1 MRFKNI
7 AVLMTALDSESQAVE
22 LKGIEEYGKS
32 RGYNIAVFVW
42 YTGAF
47 EKEKHNE
54 GEVNIINLP
63 DLSLFDGV
71 IVFSNVF
78 HIEKNRRMIEDA
90 LDKLTCPIVCIGCKL
105 KDYYSIHTDNY
116 TAMRKLVEH
125 FVVDHK
131 AKDIHFVKGIEGN
144 EDAAE
149 RYRAF
154 EDVMRE
160 HNLPIL
166 PERVS
171 QGDFYV
177 TGGEEAAAEILN
189 CVLPFPE
196 AIICANDVMA
206 ITICDILMER
216 GYRVPDDVIISGYDY
231 SVESQSHYPRITSV
245 RSRFLEMGMEACRVL
260 VDVLDGKEVERETYL
275 ADEVILDES
284 CGCEEESEIYTETDS
299 RLIRGEDIARRK
311 MIHQLIKLEKSFAE
325 GDGIE
330 EWIESLREF
339 IPKIDAS
346 EFYCCVNDG
355 FVENVFELD
364 ILEQEEMTTEERL
377 AFSRV
382 SHPILSYKNGVFLN
396 KAPFESRY
404 ALDDMFKD
412 SDKCKLY
419 IFAPMHYLERTF
431 GYVVF
436 VDSAFPI
443 SNQLFISWLIKLGD
457 AIENIRKQ
465 SMLRNAMNRLDDM
478 YIRDSLTG
486 VYNRFGLERH
496 FAEIKRKCM
505 MSRISMQ
512 LSFIDLDNLK
522 TINDV
527 YGHEAGDEI
536 ISAAATILEE
546 ESGKYF
552 VTRYG
557 GDEFIVM
564 GTVHNK
570 REVEEYWLR
579 VQDRI
584 DKYNSDGRKAELS
597 MSFGYDIFKVEA
609 KTYLEDCIRV
619 TDRKMYEEKNRK
631 KQRAKE

>member
-7 AVLMTALDSESQAVE
+7 AVLMTALDSEAQAVA
-22 LKGIEEYGKS
+22 LKGIEEFGKS
-32 RGYNIAVFVW
+32 RGYNIAVFLW

-47 EKEKHNE
+47 EKEKHNL
-54 GEVNIINLP
+54 GEVNIVNLP

-71 IVFSNVF
+71 IVFANVF
-78 HIEKNRRMIEDA
+78 HIEYNRKMVEEILE
-90 LDKLTCPIVCIGCKL
+90 KLTCPIVCIGCKI
-105 KDYYSIHTDNY
+105 KDYYSIRTDNY

-131 AKDIHFVKGIEGN
+131 VKDIHFVKGIEGN

-154 EDVMRE
+154 EDVMNE
-160 HNLPIL
+160 HNIPIL
-166 PERVS
+166 PERIS

-177 TGGEEAAAEILN
+177 TGGEEAAEEILN

-206 ITICDILMER
+206 ITICDILIER

-231 SVESQSHYPRITSV
+231 SIESQSHYPRITSV
-245 RSRFLEMGMEACRVL
+245 RSRFMELGMEACKIL
-260 VDVLDGKEVERETYL
+260 LDVLAGKDIEKDTYL
-275 ADEVILDES
+275 PDEVILDES
-284 CGCEEESEIYTETDS
+284 CGCEDKSVMYMEKDS
-299 RLIRGEDIARRK
+299 HVVRGEDIARRK
-311 MIHQLIKLEKSFAE
+311 MLHQLIKLEKNLAE
-325 GDGIE
+325 GEGLED
-330 EWIESLREF
+330 WMESLRQF
-339 IPKIDAS
+339 VPKIDAS
-346 EFYCCVNDG
+346 EFYCCVNEG

-377 AFSRV
+377 AYSRL
-382 SHPILSYKNGVFLN
+382 SNPILAYKNRVFVT
-396 KAPFESRY
+396 KPAFESKY
-404 ALDDMFKD
+404 AFDDMFKD
-412 SDKCKLY
+412 ADKCKLY
-419 IFAPMHYLERTF
+419 IFSPMHYLERNF
-431 GYVVF
+431 GYFVF

-443 SNQLFISWLIKLGD
+443 NNQLYISWLIKMGD
-457 AIENIRKQ
+457 SVENIRKQ
-465 SMLRNAMNRLDDM
+465 SMLQNAMNRLDDM

-486 VYNRFGLERH
+486 VYNRFGMERH

-522 TINDV
+522 KINDI
-527 YGHEAGDEI
+527 YGHETGDEI
-536 ISAAATILEE
+536 ISAAATILQE
-546 ESGKYF
+546 ESGKYY

-570 REVEEYWLR
+570 TEVEEYWER
-579 VQDRI
+579 VQQRI
-584 DKYNSDGRKAELS
+584 AQYNAGDRKAELS

-609 KTYLEDCIRV
+609 KTYLDDCIRV
-619 TDRKMYEEKNRK
+619 TDKMMYAEKNRK
-631 KQRAKE
+631 KQKVNI

>member
-1 MRFKNI
+1 
-7 AVLMTALDSESQAVE
+7 MTALDSEMQAVA
-22 LKGIEEYGKS
+22 LKGIEQLGKS
-32 RGYNIAVFVW
+32 RGFNIAVFLW

-47 EKEKHNE
+47 EKDKHNL
-54 GEVNIINLP
+54 GEVNIVNLP

-78 HIEKNRRMIEDA
+78 HIDHNRKMIEGI
-90 LDKLTCPIVCIGCKL
+90 LDELTCPIVCIGCKV
-105 KDYYSIHTDNY
+105 KDYYSIRTDNY

-131 AKDIHFVKGIEGN
+131 VKDIHFVKGIEGN

-154 EDVMRE
+154 EDVMSE

-166 PERVS
+166 PQRIS

-177 TGGEEAAAEILN
+177 TGGEEAAEEILN

-196 AIICANDVMA
+196 AIICANDIMA

-231 SVESQSHYPRITSV
+231 NIEAQSHYPRITSV
-245 RSRFLEMGMEACRVL
+245 RSRFMEIGMEACRVL
-260 VDVLDGKEVERETYL
+260 LDVVAGKEVEKDTYL
-275 ADEVILDES
+275 PDEVILDES
-284 CGCEEESEIYTETDS
+284 CGCEDKSMHYEKDS
-299 RLIRGEDIARRK
+299 RVVRGEDITKRK
-311 MIHQLIKLEKSFAE
+311 MLHQLIKLEKNLTE
-325 GDGIE
+325 GEGLED
-330 EWIESLREF
+330 WTESLRQF
-339 IPKIDAS
+339 VPKIDVS

-364 ILEQEEMTTEERL
+364 ILEQEEMTTDERL
-377 AFSRV
+377 AYSRM
-382 SHPILSYKNGVFLN
+382 SHPILAYKNGVFVT
-396 KAPFESRY
+396 KPAFESKY
-404 ALDDMFKD
+404 AFDDMFKD
-412 SDKCKLY
+412 ADKCKLF
-419 IFAPMHYLERTF
+419 IFSPMHYLERNF
-431 GYVVF
+431 GYFVF
-436 VDSAFPI
+436 VDSTFPI
-443 SNQLFISWLIKLGD
+443 NNQLYISWLIKMGD
-457 AIENIRKQ
+457 SIENIRKQ
-465 SMLRNAMNRLDDM
+465 SMLQNAMNRLDEM

-486 VYNRFGLERH
+486 VYNRFGMDRH

-527 YGHEAGDEI
+527 YGHETGDEI
-536 ISAAATILEE
+536 ISAAATILQE
-546 ESGKYF
+546 ESGKYY

-570 REVEEYWLR
+570 TEVEEYWER
-579 VQDRI
+579 VKQRI
-584 DKYNSDGRKAELS
+584 AEYNAEGRKAELS
-597 MSFGYDIFKVEA
+597 MSFGYDVFKVEA

-619 TDRKMYEEKNRK
+619 TDKKMYEDKKRK
-631 KQRAKE
+631 KQKAKEQG

>member
-7 AVLMTALDSESQAVE
+7 AVLMTALDSEAQTVA
-22 LKGIEEYGKS
+22 LKGIEEFGKS
-32 RGYNIAVFVW
+32 RGYNIAVFLW

-47 EKEKHNE
+47 EKDKHNL
-54 GEVNIINLP
+54 GEVNIANLP

-71 IVFSNVF
+71 IVFANVF
-78 HIEKNRRMIEDA
+78 HIDHNRKMIEEI
-90 LDKLTCPIVCIGCKL
+90 LDGLSCPIVCVGCKV
-105 KDYYSIHTDNY
+105 KDYYSIRTDNY

-125 FVVDHK
+125 FVIDHK
-131 AKDIHFVKGIEGN
+131 VKDIHFVKGIEGN
-144 EDAAE
+144 EDASE

-154 EDVMRE
+154 EDVMNE
-160 HNLPIL
+160 HNLPIV
-166 PERVS
+166 PERIS

-206 ITICDILMER
+206 ITICDILMEK
-216 GYRVPDDVIISGYDY
+216 GYRVPDDVLISGYDY
-231 SVESQSHYPRITSV
+231 SIESQSHYPRITSV
-245 RSRFLEMGMEACRVL
+245 RSRFMELGMEACRIL
-260 VDVLDGKEVERETYL
+260 LDVLAGKEVEKETYL
-275 ADEVILDES
+275 PDEVILDES
-284 CGCEEESEIYTETDS
+284 CGCEDKSVLYIEKDS
-299 RLIRGEDIARRK
+299 RVVRGEDIARRK
-311 MIHQLIKLEKSFAE
+311 MLHQLIKLEKNFTE
-325 GDGIE
+325 GEGLED
-330 EWIESLREF
+330 WMESLREF
-339 IPKIDAS
+339 IPKIDVS
-346 EFYCCVNDG
+346 EFYCCVNEG

-377 AFSRV
+377 AYSRV
-382 SHPILSYKNGVFLN
+382 SHPILAYKNGVFAT
-396 KAPFESRY
+396 KPAFESKY
-404 ALDDMFKD
+404 AFDDMFKD
-412 SDKCKLY
+412 ADKCKLY
-419 IFAPMHYLERTF
+419 IFSPMHYLERTF
-431 GYVVF
+431 GYFVF

-443 SNQLFISWLIKLGD
+443 NNQLYISWLIKMG
-457 AIENIRKQ
+457 ASIENIRKQ
-465 SMLRNAMNRLDDM
+465 SMLQNAMNRLDDM

-536 ISAAATILEE
+536 ISAAATILQE
-546 ESGKYF
+546 ESGKYY

-564 GTVHNK
+564 GTVHNA

-584 DKYNSDGRKAELS
+584 AKYNEGGRKAELS
-597 MSFGYDIFKVEA
+597 MSFGYDVFKVEA

-619 TDRKMYEEKNRK
+619 TDKMMYEAKNRK
-631 KQRAKE
+631 KQKAKE

>member
-7 AVLMTALDSESQAVE
+7 AVLMTALDSEAQTVA
-22 LKGIEEYGKS
+22 LKGIEEFGKS
-32 RGYNIAVFVW
+32 RGYNIAVFLW

-47 EKEKHNE
+47 EKDKHNL
-54 GEVNIINLP
+54 GEVNIVNLP

-71 IVFSNVF
+71 IVFANVF
-78 HIEKNRRMIEDA
+78 HIEHNRKMIEEI
-90 LDKLTCPIVCIGCKL
+90 LEKLTCPIVCIGCKI
-105 KDYYSIHTDNY
+105 KDYYSIRTDNY

-131 AKDIHFVKGIEGN
+131 VKDIHFVKGIEGN

-154 EDVMRE
+154 EDVMNE
-160 HNLPIL
+160 HNIPIL
-166 PERVS
+166 PERIS

-177 TGGEEAAAEILN
+177 TGGEEAAEEILN

-231 SVESQSHYPRITSV
+231 SIESQSHYPRITSV
-245 RSRFLEMGMEACRVL
+245 RSRFMELGMEACKIL
-260 VDVLDGKEVERETYL
+260 LDVLAGKDIEKDTYL
-275 ADEVILDES
+275 PDEVILDES
-284 CGCEEESEIYTETDS
+284 CGCEDKSVMYMEKDS
-299 RLIRGEDIARRK
+299 HVVRGEDIARRK
-311 MIHQLIKLEKSFAE
+311 MLHQLIRLEKNLTE
-325 GDGIE
+325 GEGLED
-330 EWIESLREF
+330 WMESLRQF
-339 IPKIDAS
+339 VPKIDVS
-346 EFYCCVNDG
+346 EFYCCVNEG

-377 AFSRV
+377 AYSRL
-382 SHPILSYKNGVFLN
+382 SNPILAYKNGAFVT
-396 KAPFESRY
+396 KPAFESKY
-404 ALDDMFKD
+404 AFDDMFKD
-412 SDKCKLY
+412 ADKCKLY
-419 IFAPMHYLERTF
+419 IFSPMHYLERNF
-431 GYVVF
+431 GYFVF

-443 SNQLFISWLIKLGD
+443 NNQLYISWLIKMGD
-457 AIENIRKQ
+457 SIENIRKQ
-465 SMLRNAMNRLDDM
+465 SMLQNAMNRLDDM

-486 VYNRFGLERH
+486 VYNRFGMERH

-522 TINDV
+522 KINDV
-527 YGHEAGDEI
+527 YGHETGDEI
-536 ISAAATILEE
+536 ISAAATILQE
-546 ESGKYF
+546 ESGKYY

-570 REVEEYWLR
+570 TEVEEYWER
-579 VQDRI
+579 VQQRI
-584 DKYNSDGRKAELS
+584 AQYNAGDRKAELS

-609 KTYLEDCIRV
+609 KTYLDDCIRV
-619 TDRKMYEEKNRK
+619 TDKMMYEEKNRK
-631 KQRAKE
+631 KQKVNI